1 MCRAAEYSRRGRR
14 REAELHVG
22 RIAAL
27 FRGVEGAD
35 GDAVFEGFTLEC
47 ESGHGFP
54 EYVVDVR
61 ITGKKP

>member
-1 MCRAAEYSRRGRR
+1 
-14 REAELHVG
+14 
-22 RIAAL
+22 
-27 FRGVEGAD
+27 VEGAD